1 MNEKIFMK
9 KKSGY
14 FWILLAL
21 IWSLFILVIIYTS
34 RDYIAYIM
42 IALSLVNIVIDVLNA
57 YFILS
62 GSYYILITNVGV
74 ERKQTLMKPKKIIY
88 FENIKSVQIKKRM
101 LGKAICI
108 NTMSKPY
115 YIYDGYQKP
124 LEDIKKSICD
134 RIN

>member
-1 MNEKIFMK
+1 MNEKFVMK

-14 FWILLAL
+14 FWIFMALL
-21 IWSLFILVIIYTS
+21 WSLFILVIIYTS
-34 RDYIAYIM
+34 RDYIDYII
-42 IALSLVNIVIDVLNA
+42 IAFSLVNIVIDVLNA

-62 GSYYILITNVGV
+62 GSYYILITNDGV
-74 ERKQTLMKPKKIIY
+74 ERKHALLMKPKIIS
-88 FENIKSVQIKKRM
+88 FENIKSVHIRKRM
-101 LGKAICI
+101 LGKAISI
-108 NTMSKPY
+108 NTMSRTY

>member
-14 FWILLAL
+14 FWIIMAL

-34 RDYIAYIM
+34 RDYIDYII
-42 IALSLVNIVIDVLNA
+42 IAFSLVNIVIDVLNA

-62 GSYYILITNVGV
+62 GSYYILITNAGV
-74 ERKQTLMKPKKIIY
+74 EFKQVLIKTKKIIY
-88 FENIKSVQIKKRM
+88 FENIKSVQIRKRM

-108 NTMSKPY
+108 NTISKSY
-115 YIYDGYQKP
+115 YFYDGYQKP